1 MQKTKTSL
9 ASALLL
15 LGGALTP
22 AIAQNYA
29 DGIEYYKSG
38 QPDRAK
44 IILERTL
51 NDSET
56 KQAESYYYLG
66 EIAFPTSKD
75 SALMY
80 FEKGIAADPEFA
92 LNYIGKGK
100 VIMGKPAGSDE
111 KSVKAAVKA
120 GEKEMKAGFKIKN
133 AKKDPAVALAY
144 VEAYYDNNL
153 PYQEAVDKYYE
164 KLLADYAPY
173 YVFLGDIEAQ
183 KEEWGEAC
191 KNYELAF
198 QWYDTTC
205 VEAYI
210 KFAGIYFRINPDM
223 AIDNV
228 LRLLQMRPNSAIAQR
243 ELAESYYRA
252 DKFNE
257 AVQAYATYM
266 QNPNAFQSD
275 RPRYAALLYYDKQ
288 YDKSLALCEDLLQS
302 YPDNLMLKRLIMY
315 NTYELKDYVSA
326 ARAAESLFSTPNVT
340 FNSRDYMQYG
350 KLLLALGEHEKAI
363 AALEKAV
370 EIDPTRL
377 ELYKELMGGL
387 QKTENYMRRAEVQDL
402 YLKQLVATEQ
412 DKTQDY
418 FITGRYYYMAAA
430 RAYQANDTTMTN
442 IAATKADSCFA
453 IVVEKAP
460 EDYRGHLWRASST
473 ALLDPERKTGIAIPF
488 YEKAIEV
495 ILQDLNNTETP
506 PTAAAANRLKKDLI
520 EAYTYM
526 ANFEYMAEY
535 NKYLGL
541 PDEQKATFKFN
552 NTIEWCNKILAVDPN
567 HAATKEFLSIISQ

>member
-1 MQKTKTSL
+1 M
-9 ASALLL
+9 
-15 LGGALTP
+15 
-22 AIAQNYA
+22 
-29 DGIEYYKSG
+29 
-38 QPDRAK
+38 
-44 IILERTL
+44 
-51 NDSET
+51 
-56 KQAESYYYLG
+56 
-66 EIAFPTSKD
+66 
-75 SALMY
+75 
-80 FEKGIAADPEFA
+80 
-92 LNYIGKGK
+92 
-100 VIMGKPAGSDE
+100 
-111 KSVKAAVKA
+111 KAAL
-120 GEKEMKAGFKIKN
+120 KIKG

-153 PYQEAVDKYYE
+153 PYQEAVNRFYE

-210 KFAGIYFRINPDM
+210 KFAGIYFRINPDI

-257 AVQAYATYM
+257 AVQAYETYM
-266 QNPNAFQSD
+266 QNPTAFQTD

-288 YDKSLALCEDLLQS
+288 YEKSLALSEELLETF
-302 YPDNLMLKRLIMY
+302 PDNIMLKRLVMY

-326 ARAAESLFSTPNVT
+326 IKAAEDLFSTPNAT
-340 FNSRDYMQYG
+340 FNSRDYVQYG
-350 KLLLALGEHEKAI
+350 KLLLALGQTVERCV
-363 AALEKAV
+363 EKAV

-377 ELYKELMGGL
+377 ELYKELMTGL
-387 QKTENYMRRAEVQDL
+387 QKAGNYMRRAEVQDL
-402 YLKQLVATEQ
+402 YVKQLAAVEQ

-418 FITGRYYYMAAA
+418 FIAGRYYYMAAA
-430 RAYQANDTTMTN
+430 RAYQANDTTTTR
-442 IAATKADSCFA
+442 IAAEKADSCFA

-506 PTAAAANRLKKDLI
+506 PTEAVANRLKKDLI

-526 ANFEYMAEY
+526 AQLRVY
-535 NKYLGL
+535 G
-541 PDEQKATFKFN
+541 
-552 NTIEWCNKILAVDPN
+552 
-567 HAATKEFLSIISQ
+567 

>member
-1 MQKTKTSL
+1 MQRTKTL
-9 ASALLL
+9 LVSALLT
-15 LGGALTP
+15 LGAVVTP

-75 SALMY
+75 SAMMY
-80 FEKGIAADPEFA
+80 FEKGITADPEFA

-100 VIMGKPAGSDE
+100 VIMGKPAANDE
-111 KSVKAAVKA
+111 KSVKAAIKA
-120 GEKEMKAGFKIKN
+120 GEKELKAALKIKG

-153 PYQEAVDKYYE
+153 PYQEAVNRFYE

-210 KFAGIYFRINPDM
+210 KFAGIYFRINPDI

-257 AVQAYATYM
+257 AVQAYETYM
-266 QNPNAFQSD
+266 QNPTAFQTD

-288 YDKSLALCEDLLQS
+288 YEKSLALSEELLETF
-302 YPDNLMLKRLIMY
+302 PDNIMLKRLVMY

-326 ARAAESLFSTPNVT
+326 IKAAEDLFSTPNAT
-340 FNSRDYMQYG
+340 FNSRDYVQYG
-350 KLLLALGEHEKAI
+350 KLLLALGQHDKAI
-363 AALEKAV
+363 EALEKAV

-377 ELYKELMGGL
+377 ELYKELMTGL
-387 QKTENYMRRAEVQDL
+387 QKAGNYMRRAEVQDL
-402 YLKQLVATEQ
+402 YVKQLAAVEQ

-418 FITGRYYYMAAA
+418 FIAGRYYYMAAA
-430 RAYQANDTTMTN
+430 RAYQANDTTTTR
-442 IAATKADSCFA
+442 IAAEKADSCFA

-506 PTAAAANRLKKDLI
+506 PTEAVANRLKKDLI

-535 NKYLGL
+535 NKYLAL
-541 PDEQKATFKFN
+541 PDDQKGTFKFT
-552 NTIEWCNKILAVDPN
+552 NTIEWCNKILKVDPN
-567 HAATKEFLSIISQ
+567 HAATKEFLNIISQ

>member
-1 MQKTKTSL
+1 MQRTKTL
-9 ASALLL
+9 LVSALLT
-15 LGGALTP
+15 LGAVVTP

-75 SALMY
+75 SAMMY

-100 VIMGKPAGSDE
+100 VIMGKPAANDE
-111 KSVKAAVKA
+111 KSVKAAIKA
-120 GEKEMKAGFKIKN
+120 GEKELKAALKIKG

-153 PYQEAVDKYYE
+153 PYQEAVNRFYE

-210 KFAGIYFRINPDM
+210 KFAGIYFRINPDI

-257 AVQAYATYM
+257 AVQAYETYM
-266 QNPNAFQSD
+266 QNPTAFQTD

-288 YDKSLALCEDLLQS
+288 YEKSLALSEELLETF
-302 YPDNLMLKRLIMY
+302 PDNIMLKRLVMY

-326 ARAAESLFSTPNVT
+326 IKAAEDLFSTPNAT
-340 FNSRDYMQYG
+340 FNSRDYVQYG
-350 KLLLALGEHEKAI
+350 KLLLALGQHDKAI
-363 AALEKAV
+363 EALEKAV

-377 ELYKELMGGL
+377 ELYKKLMTGL
-387 QKTENYMRRAEVQDL
+387 QKAGNYMRRAEVQDL
-402 YLKQLVATEQ
+402 YVKQLAAVEQ

-418 FITGRYYYMAAA
+418 FIAGRYYYMAAA
-430 RAYQANDTTMTN
+430 RAYQANDTTTTR
-442 IAATKADSCFA
+442 IAAEKADSCFA

-506 PTAAAANRLKKDLI
+506 PTEAVANRLKKDLI

-535 NKYLGL
+535 NKYLAL
-541 PDEQKATFKFN
+541 PDDQKGTFKFT
-552 NTIEWCNKILAVDPN
+552 NTIEWCNKILKVDPN
-567 HAATKEFLSIISQ
+567 HAATKEFLNIISQ

>member
-1 MQKTKTSL
+1 MQRTKTL
-9 ASALLL
+9 LVSALLT
-15 LGGALTP
+15 LGAVVTP

-75 SALMY
+75 SAMMY

-100 VIMGKPAGSDE
+100 VIMGKPAANDE
-111 KSVKAAVKA
+111 KSVKAAIKA
-120 GEKEMKAGFKIKN
+120 GEKELKAALKIKG

-153 PYQEAVDKYYE
+153 PYQEAVDRFYE

-210 KFAGIYFRINPDM
+210 KFAGIYFRINPDI

-257 AVQAYATYM
+257 AVQAYETYM
-266 QNPNAFQSD
+266 QNPTAFQTD

-288 YDKSLALCEDLLQS
+288 YEKSLALSEELLES
-302 YPDNLMLKRLIMY
+302 FPNNIMLKRLVMY

-326 ARAAESLFSTPNVT
+326 IKAAEDLFSTPNAT
-340 FNSRDYMQYG
+340 FNSRDYVQYG
-350 KLLLALGEHEKAI
+350 KLLLALGQHDKAI
-363 AALEKAV
+363 EALEKAV

-377 ELYKELMGGL
+377 ELYKELMTGL
-387 QKTENYMRRAEVQDL
+387 QKAGNYMRRAEVQDL
-402 YLKQLVATEQ
+402 YVKQLAAVEQ

-418 FITGRYYYMAAA
+418 FIAGRYYYMAAA
-430 RAYQANDTTMTN
+430 RAYQANDTTTTR
-442 IAATKADSCFA
+442 IAAEKADSCFA

-495 ILQDLNNTETP
+495 NLQDLNNTETP
-506 PTAAAANRLKKDLI
+506 PSEAVANRLKKDLI

-535 NKYLGL
+535 NKYLAL
-541 PDEQKATFKFN
+541 PDDQKGTFKFT
-552 NTIEWCNKILAVDPN
+552 NTIEWCNKILGVDPN

>member
-1 MQKTKTSL
+1 MQRTKTL
-9 ASALLL
+9 LVSALLT
-15 LGGALTP
+15 LGAVVTP

-75 SALMY
+75 SAMMY

-100 VIMGKPAGSDE
+100 VIMGKPAANDE
-111 KSVKAAVKA
+111 KSVKAAIKA
-120 GEKEMKAGFKIKN
+120 GEKELKAALKIKG

-153 PYQEAVDKYYE
+153 PYQEAVNRFYE

-210 KFAGIYFRINPDM
+210 KFAGIYFRINPDI

-257 AVQAYATYM
+257 AVQAYETYM
-266 QNPNAFQSD
+266 QNPTAFQTD

-288 YDKSLALCEDLLQS
+288 YEKSLALSEELLETF
-302 YPDNLMLKRLIMY
+302 PDNIMLKRLVMY

-326 ARAAESLFSTPNVT
+326 IKAAEDLFSTPNAT
-340 FNSRDYMQYG
+340 FNSRDYVQYG
-350 KLLLALGEHEKAI
+350 KLLLALGQHDKAI
-363 AALEKAV
+363 EALEKAV

-377 ELYKELMGGL
+377 ELYKELMTGL
-387 QKTENYMRRAEVQDL
+387 QKADNYMRRAEVQDL
-402 YLKQLVATEQ
+402 YVKQLAAVEQ

-418 FITGRYYYMAAA
+418 FIAGRYYYMAAA
-430 RAYQANDTTMTN
+430 RAYQANDTTTTR
-442 IAATKADSCFA
+442 IAAEKADSCFA

-506 PTAAAANRLKKDLI
+506 PTEAVANRLKKDLI

-535 NKYLGL
+535 NKYLAL
-541 PDEQKATFKFN
+541 PDDQKGTFKFT
-552 NTIEWCNKILAVDPN
+552 NTIEWCNKILKVDPN
-567 HAATKEFLSIISQ
+567 HAATKEFLNIISQ

>member
-1 MQKTKTSL
+1 MQRTKT
-9 ASALLL
+9 LLVSTL
-15 LGGALTP
+15 LTLGAVVTP

-75 SALMY
+75 SAMMY

-100 VIMGKPAGSDE
+100 VIMGKPAANDE
-111 KSVKAAVKA
+111 KSVKAAIKA
-120 GEKEMKAGFKIKN
+120 GEKELKAALKIKG

-153 PYQEAVDKYYE
+153 PYQEAVNRFYE

-210 KFAGIYFRINPDM
+210 KFAGIYFRINPDI

-257 AVQAYATYM
+257 AVQAYETYM
-266 QNPNAFQSD
+266 QNPTAFQTD

-288 YDKSLALCEDLLQS
+288 YEKSLALSEELLETF
-302 YPDNLMLKRLIMY
+302 PDNIMLKRLVMY

-326 ARAAESLFSTPNVT
+326 IKAAEDLFSTPNAT
-340 FNSRDYMQYG
+340 FNSRDYVQYG
-350 KLLLALGEHEKAI
+350 KLLLALGQHDKAI
-363 AALEKAV
+363 EALEKAV

-377 ELYKELMGGL
+377 ELYKELMTGL
-387 QKTENYMRRAEVQDL
+387 QKAGNYMRRAEVQDL
-402 YLKQLVATEQ
+402 YVKQLAAVEQ

-418 FITGRYYYMAAA
+418 FIAGRYYYMAAA
-430 RAYQANDTTMTN
+430 RAYQANDTTTTR
-442 IAATKADSCFA
+442 IAAEKADSCFA

-506 PTAAAANRLKKDLI
+506 PTEAVANRLKKDLI

-535 NKYLGL
+535 NKYLAL
-541 PDEQKATFKFN
+541 PDDQKGTFKFT
-552 NTIEWCNKILAVDPN
+552 NTIEWCNKILKVDPN
-567 HAATKEFLSIISQ
+567 HAATKEFLNIISQ

>member
-1 MQKTKTSL
+1 M
-9 ASALLL
+9 
-15 LGGALTP
+15 
-22 AIAQNYA
+22 
-29 DGIEYYKSG
+29 
-38 QPDRAK
+38 
-44 IILERTL
+44 
-51 NDSET
+51 
-56 KQAESYYYLG
+56 
-66 EIAFPTSKD
+66 
-75 SALMY
+75 
-80 FEKGIAADPEFA
+80 
-92 LNYIGKGK
+92 
-100 VIMGKPAGSDE
+100 
-111 KSVKAAVKA
+111 
-120 GEKEMKAGFKIKN
+120 
-133 AKKDPAVALAY
+133 
-144 VEAYYDNNL
+144 
-153 PYQEAVDKYYE
+153 
-164 KLLADYAPY
+164 
-173 YVFLGDIEAQ
+173 
-183 KEEWGEAC
+183 
-191 KNYELAF
+191 
-198 QWYDTTC
+198 
-205 VEAYI
+205 
-210 KFAGIYFRINPDM
+210 
-223 AIDNV
+223 
-228 LRLLQMRPNSAIAQR
+228 
-243 ELAESYYRA
+243 
-252 DKFNE
+252 
-257 AVQAYATYM
+257 
-266 QNPNAFQSD
+266 
-275 RPRYAALLYYDKQ
+275 
-288 YDKSLALCEDLLQS
+288 
-302 YPDNLMLKRLIMY
+302 
-315 NTYELKDYVSA
+315 
-326 ARAAESLFSTPNVT
+326 
-340 FNSRDYMQYG
+340 
-350 KLLLALGEHEKAI
+350 GEHEKAI

-387 QKTENYMRRAEVQDL
+387 QKTGNYMRRAEVQDL

>member
-1 MQKTKTSL
+1 MQRTKTL
-9 ASALLL
+9 LVSALLT
-15 LGGALTP
+15 LGAVVTP

-75 SALMY
+75 SAMMY

-100 VIMGKPAGSDE
+100 VIMGKPAANDE
-111 KSVKAAVKA
+111 KSVKAAIKA
-120 GEKEMKAGFKIKN
+120 GEKELKAALKIKG

-153 PYQEAVDKYYE
+153 PYQEAVNRFYE

-210 KFAGIYFRINPDM
+210 KFAGIYFRINPDI

-257 AVQAYATYM
+257 AVQAYETYM
-266 QNPNAFQSD
+266 QNPTAFQTD

-288 YDKSLALCEDLLQS
+288 YEKTLALSEELLETF
-302 YPDNLMLKRLIMY
+302 PDNIMLKRLVMY

-326 ARAAESLFSTPNVT
+326 IKAAEDLFSTPNATV
-340 FNSRDYMQYG
+340 NSRDYVQYG
-350 KLLLALGEHEKAI
+350 KLLLALGQHDKAI
-363 AALEKAV
+363 EALEKAV

-377 ELYKELMGGL
+377 ELYKELMTGL
-387 QKTENYMRRAEVQDL
+387 QKAGNYMRRAEVQDL
-402 YLKQLVATEQ
+402 YVKQLAAVEQ

-418 FITGRYYYMAAA
+418 FIAGRYYYMAAA
-430 RAYQANDTTMTN
+430 RAYQANDTTTTR
-442 IAATKADSCFA
+442 IAAEKADSCFA

-506 PTAAAANRLKKDLI
+506 PTEAVANRLKKDLI

-535 NKYLGL
+535 NKYLAL
-541 PDEQKATFKFN
+541 PDDQKGTFKFT
-552 NTIEWCNKILAVDPN
+552 NTIEWCNKILKVDPN
-567 HAATKEFLSIISQ
+567 HAATKEFLNIISQ

>member
-1 MQKTKTSL
+1 MQ
-9 ASALLL
+9 
-15 LGGALTP
+15 
-22 AIAQNYA
+22 
-29 DGIEYYKSG
+29 
-38 QPDRAK
+38 
-44 IILERTL
+44 
-51 NDSET
+51 
-56 KQAESYYYLG
+56 
-66 EIAFPTSKD
+66 
-75 SALMY
+75 
-80 FEKGIAADPEFA
+80 
-92 LNYIGKGK
+92 
-100 VIMGKPAGSDE
+100 
-111 KSVKAAVKA
+111 
-120 GEKEMKAGFKIKN
+120 
-133 AKKDPAVALAY
+133 KKDPAVALAY

-387 QKTENYMRRAEVQDL
+387 QKQETICAVP
-402 YLKQLVATEQ
+402 KF
-412 DKTQDY
+412 K
-418 FITGRYYYMAAA
+418 IS
-430 RAYQANDTTMTN
+430 
-442 IAATKADSCFA
+442 IS
-453 IVVEKAP
+453 
-460 EDYRGHLWRASST
+460 
-473 ALLDPERKTGIAIPF
+473 
-488 YEKAIEV
+488 
-495 ILQDLNNTETP
+495 NN
-506 PTAAAANRLKKDLI
+506 L
-520 EAYTYM
+520 
-526 ANFEYMAEY
+526 
-535 NKYLGL
+535 
-541 PDEQKATFKFN
+541 
-552 NTIEWCNKILAVDPN
+552 
-567 HAATKEFLSIISQ
+567 

>member
-173 YVFLGDIEAQ
+173 YVFLRG
-183 KEEWGEAC
+183 
-191 KNYELAF
+191 
-198 QWYDTTC
+198 
-205 VEAYI
+205 
-210 KFAGIYFRINPDM
+210 
-223 AIDNV
+223 
-228 LRLLQMRPNSAIAQR
+228 
-243 ELAESYYRA
+243 YR
-252 DKFNE
+252 
-257 AVQAYATYM
+257 
-266 QNPNAFQSD
+266 S
-275 RPRYAALLYYDKQ
+275 
-288 YDKSLALCEDLLQS
+288 S
-302 YPDNLMLKRLIMY
+302 KR
-315 NTYELKDYVSA
+315 
-326 ARAAESLFSTPNVT
+326 R
-340 FNSRDYMQYG
+340 
-350 KLLLALGEHEKAI
+350 
-363 AALEKAV
+363 
-370 EIDPTRL
+370 
-377 ELYKELMGGL
+377 MG
-387 QKTENYMRRAEVQDL
+387 
-402 YLKQLVATEQ
+402 
-412 DKTQDY
+412 
-418 FITGRYYYMAAA
+418 
-430 RAYQANDTTMTN
+430 
-442 IAATKADSCFA
+442 
-453 IVVEKAP
+453 
-460 EDYRGHLWRASST
+460 
-473 ALLDPERKTGIAIPF
+473 
-488 YEKAIEV
+488 
-495 ILQDLNNTETP
+495 
-506 PTAAAANRLKKDLI
+506 
-520 EAYTYM
+520 
-526 ANFEYMAEY
+526 
-535 NKYLGL
+535 
-541 PDEQKATFKFN
+541 
-552 NTIEWCNKILAVDPN
+552 
-567 HAATKEFLSIISQ
+567 

>member
-1 MQKTKTSL
+1 MQRTKTL
-9 ASALLL
+9 LVSALLT
-15 LGGALTP
+15 LGAVVTP

-75 SALMY
+75 SAMMY

-100 VIMGKPAGSDE
+100 VIMGKPAANDE
-111 KSVKAAVKA
+111 KSVKAAIKA
-120 GEKEMKAGFKIKN
+120 GEKELKAALKIKG

-153 PYQEAVDKYYE
+153 PYQEAVDRFYE

-210 KFAGIYFRINPDM
+210 KFAGIYFRINPDI

-257 AVQAYATYM
+257 AVQAYETYM
-266 QNPNAFQSD
+266 QNPTAFQTD

-288 YDKSLALCEDLLQS
+288 YEKSLALSEELLETF
-302 YPDNLMLKRLIMY
+302 PDNIMLKRLVMY

-326 ARAAESLFSTPNVT
+326 IKAAEDLFSTPNAT
-340 FNSRDYMQYG
+340 FNSRDYVQYG
-350 KLLLALGEHEKAI
+350 KLLLALGQHDKAI
-363 AALEKAV
+363 EALEKAV

-377 ELYKELMGGL
+377 ELYKELMTGL
-387 QKTENYMRRAEVQDL
+387 QKAGNYMRRAEVQDL
-402 YLKQLVATEQ
+402 YVKQLAAVEQ

-418 FITGRYYYMAAA
+418 FIAGRYYYMAAA
-430 RAYQANDTTMTN
+430 RAYQANDTTTTR
-442 IAATKADSCFA
+442 IAAEKADSCFA

-506 PTAAAANRLKKDLI
+506 PTEAVANRLKKDLI

-535 NKYLGL
+535 NKYLAL
-541 PDEQKATFKFN
+541 PDDQKGTFKFT
-552 NTIEWCNKILAVDPN
+552 NTIEWCNKILKVDPN
-567 HAATKEFLSIISQ
+567 HAATKEFLNIISQ

>member
-1 MQKTKTSL
+1 MQRTKTL
-9 ASALLL
+9 LVSALLT
-15 LGGALTP
+15 LGAVVTP

-75 SALMY
+75 SAMMY

-100 VIMGKPAGSDE
+100 VIMGKPAANDE
-111 KSVKAAVKA
+111 KSVKAAIKA
-120 GEKEMKAGFKIKN
+120 GEKELKAALKIKG

-153 PYQEAVDKYYE
+153 PYQEAVNRFYE

-210 KFAGIYFRINPDM
+210 KFAGIYFRINPDI

-257 AVQAYATYM
+257 AVQAYETYM
-266 QNPNAFQSD
+266 QNPTAFQTD

-288 YDKSLALCEDLLQS
+288 YEKSLALSEELLETF
-302 YPDNLMLKRLIMY
+302 PDNIMLKRLVMY

-326 ARAAESLFSTPNVT
+326 IKAAEDLFSTPNAT
-340 FNSRDYMQYG
+340 FNSRDYVQYG
-350 KLLLALGEHEKAI
+350 KLLLALGQHDKAI
-363 AALEKAV
+363 EALEKAV

-377 ELYKELMGGL
+377 ELYKELMTGL
-387 QKTENYMRRAEVQDL
+387 QKAGNYMRRAEVQDL
-402 YLKQLVATEQ
+402 YVKQLAAVEQ

-418 FITGRYYYMAAA
+418 FIAGRYYYMAAA
-430 RAYQANDTTMTN
+430 RAYQANDTTTTR
-442 IAATKADSCFA
+442 IAAEKADSCFA

-506 PTAAAANRLKKDLI
+506 PTEAVANRLKKDLI

-535 NKYLGL
+535 NKYLAL
-541 PDEQKATFKFN
+541 PDDQKGTFNFT
-552 NTIEWCNKILAVDPN
+552 NTIEWCNKILKVDPN
-567 HAATKEFLSIISQ
+567 HAATKEFLNIISQ

>member
-1 MQKTKTSL
+1 MQRTKTL
-9 ASALLL
+9 LVSALLT
-15 LGGALTP
+15 LGAVVTP

-75 SALMY
+75 SAMMY

-100 VIMGKPAGSDE
+100 VIMGKPAANDE
-111 KSVKAAVKA
+111 KSVKAAIKA
-120 GEKEMKAGFKIKN
+120 GEKELKAALKIKG

-153 PYQEAVDKYYE
+153 PYQEAVNRFYE

-210 KFAGIYFRINPDM
+210 KFAGIYFRINPDI

-257 AVQAYATYM
+257 AVQAYETYM
-266 QNPNAFQSD
+266 QNPTAFQTD

-288 YDKSLALCEDLLQS
+288 YEKSLALSEELLETF
-302 YPDNLMLKRLIMY
+302 PDNIMLKRLVMY

-326 ARAAESLFSTPNVT
+326 IKAAEDLFSTPNAT
-340 FNSRDYMQYG
+340 FNSRDYVQYG
-350 KLLLALGEHEKAI
+350 KLLLALGQHDKAI
-363 AALEKAV
+363 EALEKAV
-370 EIDPTRL
+370 EIAPTRL
-377 ELYKELMGGL
+377 ELYKELMTGL
-387 QKTENYMRRAEVQDL
+387 QKAGNYMRRAEVQDL
-402 YLKQLVATEQ
+402 YVKQLAAVEQ

-418 FITGRYYYMAAA
+418 FIAGRYYYMAAA
-430 RAYQANDTTMTN
+430 RAYQANDTTTTR
-442 IAATKADSCFA
+442 IAAEKADSCFA

-506 PTAAAANRLKKDLI
+506 PTEAVANRLKKDLI

-535 NKYLGL
+535 NKYLAL
-541 PDEQKATFKFN
+541 PDDQKGTFKFT
-552 NTIEWCNKILAVDPN
+552 NTIEWCNKILKVDPN
-567 HAATKEFLSIISQ
+567 HAATKEFLNIISQ

>member
-1 MQKTKTSL
+1 MQKTKTTL
-9 ASALLL
+9 ASALLF
-15 LGGALTP
+15 LGAALTP
-22 AIAQNYA
+22 AMAQNYA

-56 KQAESYYYLG
+56 KQTESYYYLG

-100 VIMGKPAGSDE
+100 VIMGQPAGTDE
-111 KSVKAAVKA
+111 KSIKAAIKA
-120 GEKEMKAGFKIKN
+120 GEKEMKAGLKIKG
-133 AKKDPAVALAY
+133 AKKDPAVALAC
-144 VEAYYDNNL
+144 VKAYYDNNL
-153 PYQEAVDKYYE
+153 PYQETVDKYYE

-210 KFAGIYFRINPDM
+210 KYAGIYFRINPDM

-228 LRLLQMRPNSAIAQR
+228 LRLLNMRPNSAIAQR

-257 AVQAYATYM
+257 AVKAYETYM
-266 QNPNAFQSD
+266 QNPTAFQTD

-288 YDKSLALCEDLLQS
+288 YEKSLSLSEDLLQAF
-302 YPDNLMLKRLIMY
+302 PDNLMLKRLVMY

-326 ARAAESLFSTPNVT
+326 VRAAETLFATPDVE

-350 KLLLALGEHEKAI
+350 KLLFALGEKEKSI

-377 ELYKELMGGL
+377 ELYKELMTTL
-387 QKTENYMRRAEVQDL
+387 QKSGKYMRRAEVQDL
-402 YLKQLVATEQ
+402 YLKQLVALEQ

-418 FITGRYYYMAAA
+418 FIAGRYYYMAAT
-430 RAYQANDTTMTN
+430 RAYQAKDTIGTT

-473 ALLDPERKTGIAIPF
+473 ALLDLERKTGVAIPF

-495 ILQDLNNTETP
+495 ILKDLNNTETP
-506 PTAAAANRLKKDLI
+506 PTEAVAARLKEDLI

-526 ANFEYMAEY
+526 ANFEYVAEY
-535 NKYLGL
+535 DKYLAMT
-541 PDEQKATFKFN
+541 DEQRNTFKFT
-552 NTIEWCNKILAVDPN
+552 NTIEWCNKILSVDPN
-567 HAATKEFLSIISQ
+567 HAATKEFLNIISQ

>member
-1 MQKTKTSL
+1 MQRTKTL
-9 ASALLL
+9 LVSALLT
-15 LGGALTP
+15 LGAVVTP

-75 SALMY
+75 SAMMY

-100 VIMGKPAGSDE
+100 VIMGKPAANDE
-111 KSVKAAVKA
+111 KSVKAAIKA
-120 GEKEMKAGFKIKN
+120 GEKELKAALKIKG

-153 PYQEAVDKYYE
+153 PYQEAVNRFYE

-210 KFAGIYFRINPDM
+210 KFAGIYFRINPDI

-257 AVQAYATYM
+257 AVQAYETYM
-266 QNPNAFQSD
+266 QNPTAFQTD

-288 YDKSLALCEDLLQS
+288 YEKSLALSEELLETF
-302 YPDNLMLKRLIMY
+302 PDNIMLKRLVMY

-326 ARAAESLFSTPNVT
+326 IKAAEDLFSTPNAT
-340 FNSRDYMQYG
+340 FNSRDYVQYG
-350 KLLLALGEHEKAI
+350 KLLLALGQHDKAI
-363 AALEKAV
+363 EALEKAV

-377 ELYKELMGGL
+377 ELYKELMTGL
-387 QKTENYMRRAEVQDL
+387 QKAGNYMRRAEVQDL
-402 YLKQLVATEQ
+402 YVKQLAAVEQ

-418 FITGRYYYMAAA
+418 FIAGRYYYMAAA
-430 RAYQANDTTMTN
+430 RAFQANDTTTTN
-442 IAATKADSCFA
+442 VAAAKADSCFA

-506 PTAAAANRLKKDLI
+506 PTEAVADRLKKDLI

-535 NKYLGL
+535 NKYLAL
-541 PDEQKATFKFN
+541 PDDQKGTFKFT
-552 NTIEWCNKILAVDPN
+552 NTIEWCNKILKVDPN